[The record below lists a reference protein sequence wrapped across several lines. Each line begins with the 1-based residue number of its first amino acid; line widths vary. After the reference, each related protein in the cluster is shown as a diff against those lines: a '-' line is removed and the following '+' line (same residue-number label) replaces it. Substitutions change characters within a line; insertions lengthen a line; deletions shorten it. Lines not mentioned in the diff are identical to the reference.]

1 MEQNKNSKIKR
12 NLLHTV
18 ITWAIIVAVLAA
30 NIGFSILS
38 DRYLLRL
45 DMSNAKYHEIS
56 PESEALLKELNPEEN
71 NITIYFLADVDE
83 LRSVAKGYS
92 ATYYK
97 NQGVEA
103 PTNNLWGMKYVY
115 DIAQEFARK
124 YDFVQI
130 KHLSLTKNA
139 AELEAFRSTI
149 GTNLTKQDV
158 IVDNYTS
165 EKDANGKEVLD
176 EGGNPVMHHNF
187 RIIKRDAFFSFD
199 SESYFTYAFR
209 GDLQFTSTI
218 LSLAGANPTVYFVS
232 GHGEPIGDYKAG
244 DFSSAGDYGEAQALR
259 DLFFDAGFVTK
270 KIDLTKEYETLFAD
284 ESARIIVLYGPT
296 ADYTGD
302 AAYKEGGVSEIDV
315 LRRFLVEADHHMM
328 VFLGETEKPLDN
340 LEEYLYDYWG
350 VSFDSALI
358 KDSGKNS
365 LTDDGLRFFGSY
377 ETDQYSVGVNLT
389 NQLAQL
395 DSLPRA
401 AFDRTRPITLDE
413 RFTQSVGY
421 SEMFASLSAGAV
433 FLAPE
438 DTGLVD
444 YKGNSAGDA
453 DQTGRVLAALTYEGT
468 RNDNNEELSTYVFA
482 CGGTGFAS
490 NELLD
495 GSSYSNRDVLYYTM
509 RLMSRDTVPFEI
521 DFKVMDSEG
530 LDDIDE
536 EQATAWTIVLCS
548 LVPLAA
554 LVMGTVVFI
563 RRRHS

>member
-1 MEQNKNSKIKR
+1 MEQKKNSKIKR
-12 NLLHTV
+12 NLLHAV
-18 ITWAIIVAVLAA
+18 ITWVIILAVLAV

-45 DMSNAKYHEIS
+45 DMSNAKYNEIS
-56 PESEALLKELNPEEN
+56 TQSEALLKELNPEEN
-71 NITIYFLADVDE
+71 QITIYFLADVDE
-83 LRSVAKGYS
+83 LRSTAKGYS

-115 DIAQEFARK
+115 DIAKEFEQK
-124 YDFVQI
+124 YDFVEV
-130 KHLSLTKNA
+130 KHLSITKD
-139 AELEAFRSTI
+139 AEALEAFRSTI
-149 GTNLTKQDV
+149 ATNLTKQDV

-176 EGGNPVMHHNF
+176 ADGKPVMHHNF

-199 SESYFTYAFR
+199 SETYFTYAFR

-244 DFSSAGDYGEAQALR
+244 DFSSSGDYGEAQALR

-270 KIDLTKEYETLFAD
+270 KIDLTKEYETLFTD
-284 ESARIIVLYGPT
+284 DSARIVVIYGPT
-296 ADYTGD
+296 ADYAGD
-302 AAYKEGGVSEIDV
+302 AAYKDGGVSEIDV
-315 LRRFLVEADHHMM
+315 IRRFLVEADHHMM
-328 VFLGETEKPLDN
+328 VFLGETEQPLPN
-340 LEEYLYDYWG
+340 LEEYLNDYWG
-350 VSFDSALI
+350 VKFDNALV

-389 NQLAQL
+389 NQLTQL

-413 RFTQSVGY
+413 RFTQSVGF

-438 DTGLVD
+438 DTSLVD
-444 YKGNSAGDA
+444 YKGNVA
-453 DQTGRVLAALTYEGT
+453 DEKDQSGRILASLTYEGT
-468 RNDNNEELSTYVFA
+468 RNANNEDESTYVFA

-490 NELLD
+490 GDLLD
-495 GSSYSNRDVLYYTM
+495 SSSYSNRDVLYYTM

-521 DFKVMDSEG
+521 DFKVMDSES
-530 LDDIDE
+530 LNDITD
-536 EQATAWTIVLCS
+536 EQATTWTIVLCS
-548 LVPLAA
+548 LIPLAA
-554 LVMGTVVFI
+554 LIMGTVVFVQ
-563 RRRHS
+563 RRHS

>member
-1 MEQNKNSKIKR
+1 MEQKKNSKIKR

-18 ITWAIIVAVLAA
+18 ITWAIILAVLAV
-30 NIGFSILS
+30 NIGFSLLS

-45 DMSNAKYHEIS
+45 DMSSAKYNEIS
-56 PESEALLKELNPEEN
+56 PESEVLLKELDPEEN

-83 LRSVAKGYS
+83 LRSTAKGYS

-97 NQGVEA
+97 NQGYDA
-103 PTNNLWGMKYVY
+103 PTNDLWGMKYVY
-115 DIAQEFARK
+115 DIALEFAQQ
-124 YDFVQI
+124 YDFVEV
-130 KHLSLTKNA
+130 KHLNLTKDA
-139 AELEAFRSTI
+139 EELEAFRSTI

-165 EKDANGKEVLD
+165 EKDADGNEVLD
-176 EGGNPVMHHNF
+176 GDGNPVMHHNF

-199 SESYFTYAFR
+199 SETYFTYAFR

-218 LSLAGANPTVYFVS
+218 LSLSGANPTVYFVT
-232 GHGEPIGDYKAG
+232 GHGEPVGDYTAG
-244 DFSSAGDYGEAQALR
+244 QFSSAGDYGEAQALR

-270 KIDLTKEYETLFAD
+270 KIDLSKEHETLFTD
-284 ESARIIVLYGPT
+284 DSARIVVLYGPT
-296 ADYTGD
+296 SDFTGD
-302 AAYKEGGVSEIDV
+302 AAYADGGVSEIDV
-315 LRRFLVEADHHMM
+315 LRRFLVEPDHHMM
-328 VFLGETEKPLDN
+328 VFLGETEGALPN

-350 VSFDSALI
+350 VGFEAALV

-377 ETDQYSVGVNLT
+377 ETDEYSVGVNLT
-389 NQLAQL
+389 NQLSEL

-401 AFDRTRPITLDE
+401 AFDRTRPIYLDE

-421 SEMFASLSAGAV
+421 DEMFASLAAGAV

-444 YKGNSAGDA
+444 YKGSVIDET
-453 DQTGRVLAALTYEGT
+453 DQNGQILASLTYETT
-468 RNDNNEELSTYVFA
+468 RSDNNEELDTYVFA

-495 GSSYSNRDVLYYTM
+495 SSSYSNRDVLYYTM

-521 DFKVMDSEG
+521 DFKVMENEG
-530 LDDIDE
+530 LDDITDV
-536 EQATAWTIVLCS
+536 QATTWTIILCS
-548 LVPLAA
+548 LIPVAS
-554 LVMGTVVFI
+554 LVYGTVVFI